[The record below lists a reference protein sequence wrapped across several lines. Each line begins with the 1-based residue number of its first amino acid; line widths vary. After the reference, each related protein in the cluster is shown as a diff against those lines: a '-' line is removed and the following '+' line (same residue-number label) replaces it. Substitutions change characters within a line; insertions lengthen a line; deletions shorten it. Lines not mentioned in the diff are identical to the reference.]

1 MKKHVTNRKREEEN
15 LSGAAQRSRRGLRK
29 SAVVMAAALSVI
41 GLSGCASSTFPDTV
55 KIQNAESEDVITVT
69 GREEVKVTPDMAEIR
84 YSLYSREDTADAC
97 QKKNGEDLQSAIETL
112 KGLGVSEESIQTSSY
127 GLNPIQNWKSD
138 QQEVV
143 GYEMTTE
150 LIVSDIPIDDAGLII
165 SKTVEAGVNGINSVS
180 YFSSDYDASYQEA
193 LKGAMEV
200 AKAKAQALAEAGGKE
215 LAGVVRVEEFGYQPD
230 VRYSS
235 YNRMASKAM
244 AEETMAAAGDSG
256 MAVMPGQV
264 SVEAQVMVEYKVA
277 Q

>member
-1 MKKHVTNRKREEEN
+1 
-15 LSGAAQRSRRGLRK
+15 
-29 SAVVMAAALSVI
+29 
-41 GLSGCASSTFPDTV
+41 
-55 KIQNAESEDVITVT
+55 
-69 GREEVKVTPDMAEIR
+69 
-84 YSLYSREDTADAC
+84 
-97 QKKNGEDLQSAIETL
+97 
-112 KGLGVSEESIQTSSY
+112 
-127 GLNPIQNWKSD
+127 
-138 QQEVV
+138 
-143 GYEMTTE
+143 MTTE

-165 SKTVEAGVNGINSVS
+165 SKTVEAGVNGIDSVS

-200 AKAKAQALAEAGGKE
+200 AKAKAQALAEAGGRE